1 MDYFSSEIFKTSAC
15 DCSKKYRTLICAML
29 FVFFHSFKW
38 SERMRFLLRKLRK
51 LEIGDNLCSQSKS
64 LINDLERNSVSC
76 GICPSSPA
84 QTQGGVHVHA
94 STHYPACCQASVAS
108 LSPHGLKLLFL
119 QLTRAQMA
127 ACSRFHAEL
136 SIMDKQGSHV
146 NTLQQRNTQ
155 PPSSIYK
162 HEMT

>member
-1 MDYFSSEIFKTSAC
+1 MDYFSSEISETSAC

-29 FVFFHSFKW
+29 FVFFHSFIW
-38 SERMRFLLRKLRK
+38 SERMRFLLRELRK
-51 LEIGDNLCSQSKS
+51 LEMEDNLSSQSKS

-84 QTQGGVHVHA
+84 QTQGGVHVHT
-94 STHYPACCQASVAS
+94 STHFPAYCQASVAS
-108 LSPHGLKLLFL
+108 LSPHGLKLLFW

-136 SIMDKQGSHV
+136 LIMDKQGSHV
-146 NTLQQRNTQ
+146 NAWQQHNTQ
-155 PPSSIYK
+155 RPSSI
-162 HEMT
+162 